1 LSATYFHTDF
11 HDLIVGNFNVFPGTE
26 ANVDQAR
33 TRGAEL
39 SAKLALPDAFE
50 VQLAYTYLE
59 ATDLTTQTRLLRRP
73 RNSGSAD
80 VWHDF
85 GHGVSA
91 GTGLKFV
98 DHRAD
103 IDAQTFAQVEDPDY
117 TLVRVYAAW
126 QVTKS
131 LALKVR
137 VENALNR
144 KYEEVNGYPSL
155 GFGMFAGA
163 EWKF

>member
-11 HDLIVGNFNVFPGTE
+11 HDLIVGNFKVFPSTE

-33 TRGAEL
+33 TRGVEL
-39 SAKLALPDAFE
+39 AAKVVLPSAVE
-50 VQLAYTYLE
+50 IQLAYTYLE
-59 ATDLTTQTRLLRRP
+59 AGDLTTHTRLLRRP

-85 GHGVSA
+85 GDGVS
-91 GTGLKFV
+91 GGLGLKMV

-103 IDAQTFAQVEDPDY
+103 INAQTFALVEDPDY
-117 TLVRVYAAW
+117 TPVRVYAAW
-126 QVTKS
+126 QATKS

-137 VENALNR
+137 LENALDK
-144 KYEEVNGYPSL
+144 KYEEVNGYPAL
-155 GFGMFAGA
+155 GFGALAGA